1 MADPSMARRRVLAR
15 TVEAGLYFFGVA
27 NLEDFEALL
36 NDAEQRILLRSWLR
50 SEHVAPFAA
59 GTADHG
65 TQTASVTMVSVSTA
79 AAATT
84 CDVGSMATFSP
95 TGARLVSA
103 ASQAAVRVAQ
113 RASQANVA
121 APSADAAVGAVATMA
136 DARTTTGGLL
146 ETADASTDHYLVLGL
161 GLTEAETQTE
171 LDVTSLE
178 ETLASALSA
187 LDSSQGVQLALEQ
200 RVAELEGLLRAS
212 TTADAAAQTGVTLLD
227 LEAMEDQ
234 LLLSAVGALD
244 DSSA

>member
-50 SEHVAPFAA
+50 SREHVAPFAA

-146 ETADASTDHYLVLGL
+146 ETPDASTDHYLVLGL

-171 LDVTSLE
+171 LDVPSLE
-178 ETLASALSA
+178 ETLASVLSA

-234 LLLSAVGALD
+234 LLLSSTMGHKG
-244 DSSA
+244 

>member
-1 MADPSMARRRVLAR
+1 M
-15 TVEAGLYFFGVA
+15 
-27 NLEDFEALL
+27 L

-95 TGARLVSA
+95 TGAARLVSA

-178 ETLASALSA
+178 ETLASVLSA